1 MKIKQTGRSMVEML
15 GVLAVIG
22 VLSAGALAGYSK
34 AMLQYKLNIQSEQI
48 NTIMDGILLY
58 ANKISEE
65 KGSYLSGQ
73 SLVPFLKAINAV
85 DEKMY
90 IKGDSY
96 NLRDIFEH
104 NIAIVVYKAY
114 YGVYVEFKVYLRAT
128 DIKPCINLYQI
139 ASLRNADLW
148 RVKIQQYN
156 TGTSSTESGSV
167 LSDLHCYNG
176 AKCFKNLTLSDIEGY
191 CEDGLKAEVNM
202 FYFQYEL

>member
-1 MKIKQTGRSMVEML
+1 MDQLVSWKDKENRKPLTLFGVRQSGKTWLMKEFGKTQFAKTAYISFYR
-15 GVLAVIG
+15 
-22 VLSAGALAGYSK
+22 
-34 AMLQYKLNIQSEQI
+34 N
-48 NTIMDGILLY
+48 NT
-58 ANKISEE
+58 A
-65 KGSYLSGQ
+65 
-73 SLVPFLKAINAV
+73 
-85 DEKMY
+85 
-90 IKGDSY
+90 
-96 NLRDIFEH
+96 RDIFEH

-176 AKCFKNLTLSDIEGY
+176 AK
-191 CEDGLKAEVNM
+191 
-202 FYFQYEL
+202 